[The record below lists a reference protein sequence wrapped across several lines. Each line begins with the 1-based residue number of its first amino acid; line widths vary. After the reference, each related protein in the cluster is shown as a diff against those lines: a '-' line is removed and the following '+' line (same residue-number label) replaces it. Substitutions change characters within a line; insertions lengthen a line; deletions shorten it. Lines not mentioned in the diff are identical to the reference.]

1 MQVIA
6 DGGEP
11 LNVFR
16 DPAKN
21 VRIELPDERKGMAQ
35 GLTSIRKTRHPQRYS
50 DGEMPPWINP
60 APWAGNGYRDY
71 LKRQAS
77 TAT

>member
-1 MQVIA
+1 MQLVA

-35 GLTSIRKTRHPQRYS
+35 GLTSIRAIRKTRALG
-50 DGEMPPWINP
+50 DELPPWMNP
-60 APWAGNGYRDY
+60 APWAGNGYREFIE
-71 LKRQAS
+71 RQA
-77 TAT
+77 AAPKG